1 MKKSWI
7 AFLTMVLCI
16 AVISPGWAAHKI
28 GFLTAITGPASLLGE
43 PQKNTAIML
52 QEWIN
57 AAGGIRGVP
66 IEIVIEDSKSV
77 EADAVL
83 VTRKLI
89 EKDNVLVVIGS
100 TTTGESMAMV
110 PICEQ
115 AKTPMIS
122 MAAGL
127 SIVTP
132 EDEMKRMEASK
143 TPWLEVP
150 KKQRYWVFKTAP
162 TDASAV
168 EKIYIYCQ
176 AEKIKKVGII
186 TVTAGFGVEGRRQ
199 LKRLAPKYG
208 IEIVADEL
216 YGPRDTDMTTQLT
229 KIKASPAQAVINWSV
244 GPPQVIVTKNWS
256 DLGMRGKIPLIQS
269 HGFGNK
275 SNIKLAGGAAEGV
288 ITPLGRVLY
297 AEKVDP
303 KNPQKPVIMKYKTEY
318 EKRFKAD
325 VSTFGG
331 HAYDAIMMVAD
342 ALKAVGP
349 DKKGIRDYLETKI
362 RNWPGTGGIYNMSP
376 TDHTGFGA
384 DGFEMIEVVHGEW
397 EFAE

>member
-1 MKKSWI
+1 MKKRWI
-7 AFLTMVLCI
+7 AFLTMVFCF
-16 AVISPGWAAHKI
+16 VFVSPGWAAYKI
-28 GFLTAITGPASLLGE
+28 GFVASITGPASWLGE
-43 PQKNTAIML
+43 PEKNTALML
-52 QEWIN
+52 RDWIN

-66 IEIVIEDSKSV
+66 IDIIIEDSKGM

-83 VTRKLI
+83 ATKKLI
-89 EKDNVLVVIGS
+89 ERDDVLVVIGS
-100 TTTGESMAMV
+100 STTGESMAMV

-115 AKTPMIS
+115 AGIPMIS
-122 MAAGL
+122 MAAAL

-132 EDEMKRMEASK
+132 DDEMKRMEASK

-150 KKQRYWVFKTAP
+150 RKQRYWIFKVAP
-162 TDASAV
+162 SDASAV
-168 EKIYIYCQ
+168 EKIYTYCQ
-176 AEKIKKVGII
+176 AKKIKRVAII
-186 TVTAGFGVEGRRQ
+186 TVSAGFGVEGRRQ
-199 LKRLAPKYG
+199 LKRLSPKYG

-216 YGPRDTDMTTQLT
+216 YGPRDTDMTAQLT

-244 GPPQVIVTKNWS
+244 GPTQVIVTKNWS

-303 KNPQKPVIMKYKTEY
+303 GNPQKPVIMKYKTEY
-318 EKRFKAD
+318 EKRFKSD

-331 HAYDAIMMVAD
+331 HAYDSIMMVVD

-349 DKKGIRDYLETKI
+349 DKKGIRDYLETKV
-362 RNWPGTGGIYNMSP
+362 RNWPGTGGIYNISP

-384 DGFEMIEVVHGEW
+384 DGFEMMEVVHGEW
-397 EFAE
+397 EFAK

>member
-7 AFLTMVLCI
+7 AFLTMVLCTVFI
-16 AVISPGWAAHKI
+16 GPGWAAHKI
-28 GFLTAITGPASLLGE
+28 GFVASITGPASFLGE
-43 PQKNTAIML
+43 PQKNTALML

-57 AAGGIRGVP
+57 AAGGIKGVP
-66 IEIVIEDSKSV
+66 IEIMIEDSKGM

-83 VTRKLI
+83 ATKKLI
-89 EKDNVLVVIGS
+89 EKDHVLVVIGS
-100 TTTGESMAMV
+100 STTGESMAMV
-110 PICEQ
+110 PICEG
-115 AKTPMIS
+115 AETPMIS
-122 MAAGL
+122 MAAAL

-132 EDEMKRMEASK
+132 EDETKRMEASA

-150 KKQRYWVFKTAP
+150 KKQRHLIFKVAP
-162 TDASAV
+162 PDASAV

-176 AEKIKKVGII
+176 AKKINKVAII
-186 TVTAGFGVEGRRQ
+186 TVSAGFGVEGRRQ

-216 YGPRDTDMTTQLT
+216 YGPRDTDMTVQLT

-244 GPPQVIVTKNWS
+244 GPTQVIVTKNWN

-269 HGFGNK
+269 HGFGSK
-275 SNIKLAGGAAEGV
+275 SNIKLAAGAAEGV

-303 KNPQKPVIMKYKTEY
+303 KNPQKEVILKYKTEY
-318 EKRFKAD
+318 EKRYKSD

-331 HAYDAIMMVAD
+331 HAYDAIMMVVD

-349 DKKGIRDYLETKI
+349 DKKQIRDYLETKI
-362 RNWPGTGGIYNMSP
+362 RNWPGTGGMYNMSP
-376 TDHTGFGA
+376 VDHTGFGA
-384 DGFEMIEVVHGEW
+384 DGFEMIEVVKGEW
-397 EFAE
+397 EFAK

>member
-7 AFLTMVLCI
+7 ALLTMVFC
-16 AVISPGWAAHKI
+16 VTFTHSVWAAYKI

-57 AAGGIRGVP
+57 AAGGIKGVP
-66 IEIVIEDSKSV
+66 IEIVIEDSKSM
-77 EADAVL
+77 ETDAVL
-83 VTRKLI
+83 ATKKLI
-89 EKDNVLVVIGS
+89 EKDNVSIVIGS

-110 PICEQ
+110 PICGQ
-115 AKTPMIS
+115 AETPMIS

-143 TPWLEVP
+143 KPWLEVP
-150 KKQRYWVFKTAP
+150 KKQRYWIFKTAP

-168 EKIYIYCQ
+168 EKIYTYCQ
-176 AEKIKKVGII
+176 AKKIKRVAII
-186 TVTAGFGVEGRRQ
+186 TVSAAFGVEGRRQ

-216 YGPRDTDMTTQLT
+216 YGPKDTDMTAQLT

-303 KNPQKPVIMKYKTEY
+303 KNPQKLVIMKYKTEY
-318 EKRFKAD
+318 EKRFKSD

-331 HAYDAIMMVAD
+331 HAYDAIMMVVD

-349 DKKGIRDYLETKI
+349 DKKGVRDYLETKI

-397 EFAE
+397 EFAK

>member
-150 KKQRYWVFKTAP
+150 KKQRYWIFKTAP

-176 AEKIKKVGII
+176 AKKIKRVGII

-397 EFAE
+397 EFAK

>member
-150 KKQRYWVFKTAP
+150 KKQRYWIFKTAP

-176 AEKIKKVGII
+176 AKKIKRVGII

-297 AEKVDP
+297 AEKVNP

>member
-7 AFLTMVLCI
+7 VFLTVVLCI
-16 AVISPGWAAHKI
+16 VFVNPGWAAYKV
-28 GFLTAITGPASLLGE
+28 GFVASITGPASWLGE
-43 PQKNTAIML
+43 PEKNTAVML

-57 AAGGIRGVP
+57 AAGGVKGVP
-66 IEIVIEDSKSV
+66 IEIITEDSKGI

-83 VTRKLI
+83 ATKKLI
-89 EKDNVLVVIGS
+89 EKDNVLVIIGS
-100 TTTGESMAMV
+100 STTGESMAMV

-115 AKTPMIS
+115 AATPMIS
-122 MAAGL
+122 MAAAL

-132 EDEMKRMEASK
+132 EDEMKRMEASEK
-143 TPWLEVP
+143 PWLEVP
-150 KKQRYWVFKTAP
+150 KKQRYWIFKTAP
-162 TDASAV
+162 SDASAV
-168 EKIYIYCQ
+168 EKIYIYCR
-176 AEKIKKVGII
+176 AKKIKKVAII
-186 TVTAGFGVEGRRQ
+186 TVSAGFGVEGRRQ

-208 IEIVADEL
+208 VEIVADEL
-216 YGPRDTDMTTQLT
+216 YGPKDTDMTAQLT
-229 KIKASPAQAVINWSV
+229 KIKASSAQAVINWSV
-244 GPPQVIVTKNWS
+244 GPTQVIVTKNWS

-318 EKRFKAD
+318 EKRFKSD

-331 HAYDAIMMVAD
+331 HAYDAITLVAD

-349 DKKGIRDYLETKI
+349 DKKGIRNYLETRV
-362 RNWPGTGGIYNMSP
+362 RNWPGTGGIYNISP

-384 DGFEMIEVVHGEW
+384 DGFEMMEVVHGEW
-397 EFAE
+397 EFAK

>member
-1 MKKSWI
+1 MKKSWV
-7 AFLTMVLCI
+7 AFLTTVLCI
-16 AVISPGWAAHKI
+16 VFISPAWAVYKI
-28 GFLTAITGPASLLGE
+28 GFVASITGPASWLGE
-43 PQKNTAIML
+43 PEKNTALML
-52 QEWIN
+52 RDWIN
-57 AAGGIRGVP
+57 AAGGIRGEP
-66 IEIVIEDSKSV
+66 IDIIIEDSKGM
-77 EADAVL
+77 EADAFL
-83 VTRKLI
+83 VTKKLI
-89 EKDNVLVVIGS
+89 EKDNVLVIIGS
-100 TTTGESMAMV
+100 STTGESMAMV

-115 AKTPMIS
+115 AGTPMIS
-122 MAAGL
+122 MAAAL

-143 TPWLEVP
+143 EPWLEVP
-150 KKQRYWVFKTAP
+150 KKQRYWIFKVAP
-162 TDASAV
+162 SDASAV
-168 EKIYIYCQ
+168 EKIYTYCQ
-176 AEKIKKVGII
+176 AKKIKRVAII
-186 TVTAGFGVEGRRQ
+186 TVSAGFGVEGRRQ

-208 IEIVADEL
+208 VEIVADEL
-216 YGPRDTDMTTQLT
+216 YGPKDTDMTAQLT
-229 KIKASPAQAVINWSV
+229 KIKASSAQAVVNWSV
-244 GPPQVIVTKNWS
+244 GPTQVIVTKNWS

-303 KNPQKPVIMKYKTEY
+303 KNLQKPVIVKYKTEY
-318 EKRFKAD
+318 EKRFKSD

-331 HAYDAIMMVAD
+331 HAYDGITMVVD

-349 DKKGIRDYLETKI
+349 DKRGIRDYLETKI

-384 DGFEMIEVVHGEW
+384 DGFEMMEVVHGEW
-397 EFAE
+397 EFAK

>member
-7 AFLTMVLCI
+7 FFLTMVFW
-16 AVISPGWAAHKI
+16 VTFTNSVWAAHKI
-28 GFLTAITGPASLLGE
+28 GFLTAITGPASWLGE
-43 PQKNTAIML
+43 PEKNTVIML

-57 AAGGIRGVP
+57 AAGGIKGVP
-66 IEIVIEDSKSV
+66 IEIIIEDSKSM

-83 VTRKLI
+83 ATKKLI

-115 AKTPMIS
+115 AEIPMIA
-122 MAAGL
+122 MAAAL
-127 SIVTP
+127 FIVTP
-132 EDEMKRMEASK
+132 EEEMKRMEASEK
-143 TPWLEVP
+143 PWLEVP
-150 KKQRYWVFKTAP
+150 KKQRYWIFKVAP
-162 TDASAV
+162 SDASAV

-176 AEKIKKVGII
+176 AKKIRKVAII
-186 TVTAGFGVEGRRQ
+186 TVSAGFGVEGRRQ

-216 YGPRDTDMTTQLT
+216 YGPRDTDMTAQLT
-229 KIKASPAQAVINWSV
+229 KIKASSAQAVVNWSV
-244 GPPQVIVTKNWS
+244 GPPQVIVTKNWN

-275 SNIKLAGGAAEGV
+275 GNIKLAGGAAEGV

-318 EKRFKAD
+318 EKRFKSD

-331 HAYDAIMMVAD
+331 HAYDALMMVAD

-397 EFAE
+397 EFAK

>member
-16 AVISPGWAAHKI
+16 AFISPGWAAHKI
-28 GFLTAITGPASLLGE
+28 GFVVAATGPASWLGE
-43 PQKNTAIML
+43 PEKNTAIML

-57 AAGGIRGVP
+57 AAGGINGVP
-66 IEIVIEDSKSV
+66 IEIVIEDSKSM

-83 VTRKLI
+83 VTKKLI
-89 EKDNVLVVIGS
+89 EKDNVLVIIGS

-110 PICEQ
+110 SICEK
-115 AKTPMIS
+115 AEIPMIA
-122 MAAGL
+122 MAAAL

-132 EDEMKRMEASK
+132 EDEMKRMEASEK
-143 TPWLEVP
+143 PWLEVP
-150 KKQRYWVFKTAP
+150 KKQRYWIFKVAP
-162 TDASAV
+162 ADASAV

-176 AEKIKKVGII
+176 AKKIKKVAII
-186 TVTAGFGVEGRRQ
+186 TVSAGFGVEGRRQ

-216 YGPRDTDMTTQLT
+216 YGPTDTDMTAQLT
-229 KIKASPAQAVINWSV
+229 KIKGTPAQAVINWSI
-244 GPPQVIVTKNWS
+244 GPPQVIVTKNWN

-269 HGFGNK
+269 HGFGSK
-275 SNIKLAGGAAEGV
+275 SNIRLAAEAAEGV
-288 ITPLGRVLY
+288 IAPLGRVVY

-303 KNPQKPVIMKYKTEY
+303 KHPQKTVIMKYKTEY
-318 EKRFKAD
+318 EKRFKSD

-331 HAYDAIMMVAD
+331 HAYDAIMMVTD

-349 DKKGIRDYLETKI
+349 DKKQIRDYLETKI
-362 RNWPGTGGIYNMSP
+362 HNWPGTGGIYNMSP
-376 TDHTGFGA
+376 VDHTGFGV
-384 DGFEMIEVVHGEW
+384 DGFEMIEVVKGEW
-397 EFAE
+397 EFAK

>member
-1 MKKSWI
+1 MKKGWI
-7 AFLTMVLCI
+7 VFLTMVFC
-16 AVISPGWAAHKI
+16 VTFTHSVWAAHKI
-28 GFLTAITGPASLLGE
+28 GFLTAITGAASWLGE
-43 PQKNTAIML
+43 PEKNTVIML

-57 AAGGIRGVP
+57 AAGGIKGVP
-66 IEIVIEDSKSV
+66 IEIVIEDSKSM
-77 EADAVL
+77 ETDAVL
-83 VTRKLI
+83 ATKKLI

-110 PICEQ
+110 PVCEQ
-115 AKTPMIS
+115 AETPMIA
-122 MAAGL
+122 MAAAL
-127 SIVTP
+127 FIVTP
-132 EDEMKRMEASK
+132 EDEMKRMEASEK
-143 TPWLEVP
+143 PWFEVP
-150 KKQRYWVFKTAP
+150 RKQRHWIFKVAP
-162 TDASAV
+162 SDASAV

-176 AEKIKKVGII
+176 AKKIKKVAII
-186 TVTAGFGVEGRRQ
+186 TVSAGFGVEGRRQ

-216 YGPRDTDMTTQLT
+216 YGPKDTDMTAQLT
-229 KIKASPAQAVINWSV
+229 KIKASPAQAVVNWSV
-244 GPPQVIVTKNWS
+244 GPPQVIVTKNWN

-275 SNIKLAGGAAEGV
+275 SNIRLAGGAAEGV

-297 AEKVDP
+297 AEKVDS
-303 KNPQKPVIMKYKTEY
+303 KNPQKAVIMKYKTEY
-318 EKRFKAD
+318 EKRFKSD

-349 DKKGIRDYLETKI
+349 DKKGLRDYLETKI
-362 RNWPGTGGIYNMSP
+362 LNWPGTGGVYNVSP

-384 DGFEMIEVVHGEW
+384 DGFEMIEVVHGDW
-397 EFAE
+397 EFAK

>member
-1 MKKSWI
+1 MKKRWI
-7 AFLTMVLCI
+7 AFLMMFFCI
-16 AVISPGWAAHKI
+16 IFTHPVWAAYKI
-28 GFLTAITGPASLLGE
+28 GFVASITGPASWLGE
-43 PQKNTAIML
+43 PEKNTAIML

-57 AAGGIRGVP
+57 AAGGIKGVP
-66 IEIVIEDSKSV
+66 IEIIIEDSKGM

-83 VTRKLI
+83 ATKKLI

-100 TTTGESMAMV
+100 STTGESMAMV

-115 AKTPMIS
+115 AETPMIS
-122 MAAGL
+122 MAAAL

-132 EDEMKRMEASK
+132 EDETKRMEASA

-150 KKQRYWVFKTAP
+150 KKQRYWIFKVAP
-162 TDASAV
+162 PDASAV

-176 AEKIKKVGII
+176 AKKIEKVAII
-186 TVTAGFGVEGRRQ
+186 TVSAGYGVEGRRQ

-216 YGPRDTDMTTQLT
+216 YGPRDTDMTAQLT

-244 GPPQVIVTKNWS
+244 GPPQVIVTKNWN

-269 HGFGNK
+269 HGFGSK

-303 KNPQKPVIMKYKTEY
+303 KNPQKEVILKYKTEY
-318 EKRFKAD
+318 EKRYKSD

-331 HAYDAIMMVAD
+331 HAYDSIMMVMD

-349 DKKGIRDYLETKI
+349 DKKQIRDYLETKL
-362 RNWPGTGGIYNMSP
+362 RNWPGTGGMYNMSP

-384 DGFEMIEVVHGEW
+384 DGFEMIEVVNGEW
-397 EFAE
+397 EFAK

>member
-150 KKQRYWVFKTAP
+150 KKQRYWIFKTAP

-176 AEKIKKVGII
+176 AKKIKRVGII

-349 DKKGIRDYLETKI
+349 DKKDIRDYLETKI

-397 EFAE
+397 EFAK

>member
-7 AFLTMVLCI
+7 VFLTMVLCT
-16 AVISPGWAAHKI
+16 AFVSPGWAAHKI

-57 AAGGIRGVP
+57 AAGGIKGVP
-66 IEIVIEDSKSV
+66 IEIVIEDSKSM
-77 EADAVL
+77 ETDAVL
-83 VTRKLI
+83 ATKKLI
-89 EKDNVLVVIGS
+89 EKDNVSIVIGS

-110 PICEQ
+110 PICGQ
-115 AKTPMIS
+115 AETPMIS

-143 TPWLEVP
+143 KPWLEVP
-150 KKQRYWVFKTAP
+150 KKQRYWIFKTAP

-168 EKIYIYCQ
+168 EKIYTYCQ
-176 AEKIKKVGII
+176 AKKIKRVAII
-186 TVTAGFGVEGRRQ
+186 TVSAAFGVEGRRQ

-216 YGPRDTDMTTQLT
+216 YGPKDTDMTAQLT

-303 KNPQKPVIMKYKTEY
+303 KNPQKLVIMKYKTEY
-318 EKRFKAD
+318 EKRFKSD

-331 HAYDAIMMVAD
+331 HAYDAIMMVVD

-349 DKKGIRDYLETKI
+349 DKKGVRDYLETKI

-397 EFAE
+397 EFAK

>member
-1 MKKSWI
+1 MKKIWI
-7 AFLTMVLCI
+7 AFLTMVLCT
-16 AVISPGWAAHKI
+16 AFVSPGWAAYKI
-28 GFLTAITGPASLLGE
+28 GFVASITGPASWLGE
-43 PQKNTAIML
+43 PEKNTALML

-57 AAGGIRGVP
+57 AAGGIKGVP
-66 IEIVIEDSKSV
+66 IDIIIEDSKGM

-83 VTRKLI
+83 ATKKLI
-89 EKDNVLVVIGS
+89 ERDDVLVIIGS
-100 TTTGESMAMV
+100 STTGESMAMV

-115 AKTPMIS
+115 AGTPMIS
-122 MAAGL
+122 MAAAL

-132 EDEMKRMEASK
+132 DDETKRMEASK
-143 TPWLEVP
+143 KPWLEVAQ
-150 KKQRYWVFKTAP
+150 KQRYWIFKVAP
-162 TDASAV
+162 SDASSV
-168 EKIYIYCQ
+168 EKIYMYCQ
-176 AEKIKKVGII
+176 TKKITKVGII
-186 TVTAGFGVEGRRQ
+186 TVSAGYGVEGRRQ

-216 YGPRDTDMTTQLT
+216 YGPKDTDMTAQLT
-229 KIKASPAQAVINWSV
+229 KIKASPAQAVVNWSV
-244 GPPQVIVTKNWS
+244 GPTQVIVTKNWN

-275 SNIKLAGGAAEGV
+275 GNIRLASGAAEGV

-297 AEKVDP
+297 AEKVDS
-303 KNPQKPVIMKYKTEY
+303 KSLQKAVIMKYKTEY
-318 EKRFKAD
+318 EKRFKSD

-349 DKKGIRDYLETKI
+349 DKKGLRDYLETKI
-362 RNWPGTGGIYNMSP
+362 RNWPGTGGVYNMSP

-384 DGFEMIEVVHGEW
+384 DGFEMIEVVHGDW
-397 EFAE
+397 EFAK

>member
-7 AFLTMVLCI
+7 AFLTMVFC
-16 AVISPGWAAHKI
+16 VVFISPGWAAYKI
-28 GFLTAITGPASLLGE
+28 GFVASITGPASWLGE
-43 PQKNTAIML
+43 PEKNTALML
-52 QEWIN
+52 REWIN
-57 AAGGIRGVP
+57 AASGIRGVP
-66 IEIVIEDSKSV
+66 IEIVIEDSKGM

-83 VTRKLI
+83 ATKKLI
-89 EKDNVLVVIGS
+89 ERDNVLVVIGS
-100 TTTGESMAMV
+100 STTGESMAMV

-115 AKTPMIS
+115 VETLMIS
-122 MAAGL
+122 MAAAL

-132 EDEMKRMEASK
+132 DDEMKRMEASK
-143 TPWLEVP
+143 KPWLEVP
-150 KKQRYWVFKTAP
+150 KKQRYWIFKVAP
-162 TDASAV
+162 SDASAV

-176 AEKIKKVGII
+176 AKKIKRVAFI
-186 TVTAGFGVEGRRQ
+186 TFSAGFGVEGGRQ

-216 YGPRDTDMTTQLT
+216 YGPKDTDMTAQLT

-244 GPPQVIVTKNWS
+244 GPTQVIVTKNWS

-318 EKRFKAD
+318 EKRFKSD

-342 ALKAVGP
+342 ALKAVGA

-384 DGFEMIEVVHGEW
+384 DGFEMMEVVHGEW
-397 EFAE
+397 EFAK

>member
-150 KKQRYWVFKTAP
+150 KKQRYWIFKTAP

-176 AEKIKKVGII
+176 AKKIKRVGII